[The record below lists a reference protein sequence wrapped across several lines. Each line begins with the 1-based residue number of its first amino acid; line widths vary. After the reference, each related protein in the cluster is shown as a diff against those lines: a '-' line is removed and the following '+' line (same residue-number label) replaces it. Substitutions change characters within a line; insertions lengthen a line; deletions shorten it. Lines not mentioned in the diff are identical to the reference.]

1 MWKDV
6 SLRLILR
13 DKGGNQDCLSS
24 KNKGLTEK
32 KGGVWEVVVPG
43 RRAND
48 IPWEGRVGLPEG
60 PRVGG
65 IYTD

>member
-1 MWKDV
+1 MV
-6 SLRLILR
+6 IRTVYHFVE
-13 DKGGNQDCLSS
+13 LSS

-32 KGGVWEVVVPG
+32 KGEVWEVVVPG